1 MITANKFGAFSLP
14 YGSSYC
20 KSLCNASTWRGIS
33 LIRCV
38 PLSDNH
44 TEATQIESPPAF
56 LQHKDHC
63 LANCSPQIC
72 FLPLTNTSWR
82 HKKIK
87 DPWVHLLLL
96 VNHSWWRSMK
106 WSMPSPQKNIGS
118 SNPCETK
125 ALTEHPSTAS
135 EDDAMTIQFEN
146 CETTACHLQLEINPY
161 QFVYGTV
168 LYRYTSPWWVVVLHQ
183 YWLWAP
189 KKNLLGWSPF
199 MGYAKL
205 WGFWG
210 MYIIQVSVSWSTL
223 FRIT

>member
-1 MITANKFGAFSLP
+1 MQGNPSFWHHMITAKL
-14 YGSSYC
+14 GSSYC
-20 KSLCNASTWRGIS
+20 KSLHNASTWRGIS

-38 PLSDNH
+38 SLSDNH

-106 WSMPSPQKNIGS
+106 WSMPSPPKETLVAPTHVKQKRSLNIF
-118 SNPCETK
+118 P
-125 ALTEHPSTAS
+125 LPVR
-135 EDDAMTIQFEN
+135 MTPWQFN
-146 CETTACHLQLEINPY
+146 WKSVKPQPAIFNRRSIPTS
-161 QFVYGTV
+161 
-168 LYRYTSPWWVVVLHQ
+168 LYTGLY
-183 YWLWAP
+183 
-189 KKNLLGWSPF
+189 
-199 MGYAKL
+199 
-205 WGFWG
+205 
-210 MYIIQVSVSWSTL
+210 YIVTPLSGG
-223 FRIT
+223 